1 MIESLLTIARVAIV
15 TGISIAWCKW
25 YMDKKR
31 NSKWEDKV

>member
-1 MIESLLTIARVAIV
+1 MLQTILISVARVTIV

-31 NSKWEDKV
+31 NSK

>member
-1 MIESLLTIARVAIV
+1 MLQIILISVAHVAIV

-31 NSKWEDKV
+31 NSK